1 MANSWIKLFDKW
13 KLIMNLQLVYR
24 YYLSLSKNENMF
36 KTTNQ
41 TKKTKQKKRK
51 KKKQQQQQNKER
63 KKQFPLVGIEPQTI
77 DV

>member
-1 MANSWIKLFDKW
+1 
-13 KLIMNLQLVYR
+13 MNLQLVYR

-41 TKKTKQKKRK
+41 TKKTKQKKKEK
-51 KKKQQQQQNKER
+51 KKQQQQQQNKER

>member
-1 MANSWIKLFDKW
+1 MANSWIKLFEKW

-41 TKKTKQKKRK
+41 TKKTKENEK
-51 KKKQQQQQNKER
+51 KKYK
-63 KKQFPLVGIEPQTI
+63 
-77 DV
+77 

>member
-41 TKKTKQKKRK
+41 TKKTKQKKK
-51 KKKQQQQQNKER
+51 EKKKQQQQQNKER

>member
-1 MANSWIKLFDKW
+1 
-13 KLIMNLQLVYR
+13 MNLQLVYR

-41 TKKTKQKKRK
+41 TKKTKQKKGK
-51 KKKQQQQQNKER
+51 KKQQQNKER
-63 KKQFPLVGIEPQTI
+63 KKQFPLVRIEPQTI

>member
-24 YYLSLSKNENMF
+24 YYLCLPKNENIF
-36 KTTNQ
+36 KT
-41 TKKTKQKKRK
+41 TKQKKGK
-51 KKKQQQQQNKER
+51 KKKQQQQQQNKER

>member
-1 MANSWIKLFDKW
+1 MN
-13 KLIMNLQLVYR
+13 LIMNLQLVYR
-24 YYLSLSKNENMF
+24 YYLSLSKNENML

-51 KKKQQQQQNKER
+51 NKKQQQQNKER